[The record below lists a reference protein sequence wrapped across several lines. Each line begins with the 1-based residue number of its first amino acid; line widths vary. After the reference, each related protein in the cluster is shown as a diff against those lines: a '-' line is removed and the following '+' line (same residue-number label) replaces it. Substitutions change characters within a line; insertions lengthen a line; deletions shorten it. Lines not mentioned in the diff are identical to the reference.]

1 MPVLVRPHAEASRG
15 YPATTTR
22 MELKELGGVGEPGAG
37 APDGDAEAGERL
49 LGDRGMDR
57 GLFVRN
63 SPGGVGRW
71 VGG

>member
-1 MPVLVRPHAEASRG
+1 
-15 YPATTTR
+15 